1 MDEINT
7 FFKEHKTI
15 DYEKFKKII
24 LENKNILNSRRNSTL
39 NLKVELLNDIKKS
52 PARPGIQSRKSFSS
66 VSSNK

>member
-1 MDEINT
+1 MEEINT
-7 FFKEHKTI
+7 FFEEHKTI

-39 NLKVELLNDIKKS
+39 KVELLNEIKKS
-52 PARPGIQSRKSFSS
+52 PGKQGIQSRKSFSS